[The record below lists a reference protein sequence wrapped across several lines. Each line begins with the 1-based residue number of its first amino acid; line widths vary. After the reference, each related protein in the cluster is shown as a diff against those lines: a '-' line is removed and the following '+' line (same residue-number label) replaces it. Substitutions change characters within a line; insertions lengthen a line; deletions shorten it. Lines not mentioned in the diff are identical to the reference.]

1 MSLFSADILSDRRT
15 SIRLYL
21 PVFVFLFVIVFLLN
35 GGLMGGLFAAQE
47 HSDADPAALTHLMVM
62 VALQLAVIIA
72 SAKLVG
78 EFFERVL
85 KQPAV
90 LGELGAGLIIGP
102 YALGGIAF
110 GNFMLFPESHAAL
123 PGIIPVDET
132 VYAISTIASLIL
144 LFLAGLET
152 DFKQF
157 FKFALQGSLVGIGGV
172 LGAFV
177 TGDLLY
183 AWWYGASVMDPV
195 ALFMGTI
202 SVATSVG
209 ITARILS
216 EKQKLDTPEGVTII
230 AGAVI
235 DDVLGILVLAI
246 VVAMATMGGG
256 GDHQSAAGGVE
267 WGEIGKIAASAVG
280 FWVVGTGAAIALAKP
295 IRSVLEKLK
304 GPGVVAGCALA
315 LALLLS
321 GLMEAIGHLAMII
334 GAYSMGL
341 GFAKEKTFAHEL
353 ERSLSGTANLLV
365 PVFFCTMGMLVDF
378 GAMRHALT
386 FGIVFSLVAIVSKVV
401 GCGAPT
407 LLVKFNMLGAMRVGI
422 GMLPRGE
429 VALIVAG
436 VGLAQGVINHE
447 MFGVSIMM
455 TLVTT
460 VVAPPLL
467 VKLFS
472 SASPGVLGEAGA
484 AQSYD
489 VAATAAA
496 AGQQRFMESMTLSR
510 LVATTL
516 HEGLLAQLRER
527 PDATVNK
534 IGTTHFITVGDDIT
548 FELRLIDRE
557 RLAVASSPEDQRE
570 VRLLVTD
577 GLAAIRRQFAAP
589 EVCADPMEFS
599 SSEGLLL

>member
-1 MSLFSADILSDRRT
+1 
-15 SIRLYL
+15 
-21 PVFVFLFVIVFLLN
+21 VVFLFTFVFFLK
-35 GGLMGGLFAAQE
+35 GGLVGVAHASAAQE
-47 HSDADPAALTHLMVM
+47 TGPEHLTHLMVM
-62 VALQLAVIIA
+62 LTLQLAVVIA
-72 SAKLVG
+72 AAKLVG

-90 LGELGAGLIIGP
+90 LGELAAGLIIGP
-102 YALGGIAF
+102 YALGGTSIGGF
-110 GNFMLFPESHAAL
+110 VLFPEAHAAL
-123 PGIIPVDET
+123 PGVIPVDET
-132 VYAISTIASLIL
+132 VYAVATLASLLL

-157 FKFALQGSLVGIGGV
+157 LRFAAQGSLVGIGGV
-172 LGAFV
+172 VGAFV

-183 AWWYGASVMDPV
+183 AWWNGVGFMHPV

-230 AGAVI
+230 AGAVV

-246 VVAMATMGGG
+246 VVSMSTA
-256 GDHQSAAGGVE
+256 GDAAAQSVE
-267 WGEIGKIAASAVG
+267 WGSIGGIAVTAFG
-280 FWVVGTGAAIALAKP
+280 FWVLGTGAAILLAKP
-295 IRSVLEKLK
+295 LRLVLERLK

-315 LALLLS
+315 LAFLLS
-321 GLMEAIGHLAMII
+321 GLMETVGHLTMII

-341 GFAKEKTFAHEL
+341 GFSKEREFAHQL
-353 ERSLSGTANLLV
+353 DRSLSGMASVLV

-378 GAMRHALT
+378 AAMQHALV
-386 FGIVFSLVAIVSKVV
+386 FGIIFSVVAIVSKVV

-407 LLVKFNMLGAMRVGI
+407 FLVRFNVLGAARVGI

-436 VGLAQGVINHE
+436 VGLAHGVIGHD

-460 VVAPPLL
+460 VAAPPLL
-467 VKLFS
+467 VMLMAVAK
-472 SASPGVLGEAGA
+472 PGVAGQA
-484 AQSYD
+484 AVGRLYD
-489 VAATAAA
+489 VEATAALP
-496 AGQQRFMESMTLSR
+496 GRQRFLGTKALSR
-510 LVATTL
+510 FVATTL
-516 HEGLLAQLRER
+516 HEGVLAHLRER

-534 IGTTHFITVGDDIT
+534 IGATHFVTVGDEVT
-548 FELRLIDRE
+548 FELRLIDHE
-557 RLAVASSPEDQRE
+557 RLVIASSPEDQKPVRE
-570 VRLLVTD
+570 LVGD
-577 GLAAIRRQFAAP
+577 ALAAIREQFATLA
-589 EVCADPMEFS
+589 VCVDPMDFKS
-599 SSEGLLL
+599 SRDM

>member
-1 MSLFSADILSDRRT
+1 MFLFSTDMLYRRST
-15 SIRLYL
+15 SIREYL
-21 PVFVFLFVIVFLLN
+21 PIVVFLFVFVFALK
-35 GGLMGGLFAAQE
+35 GGLVGGLSAAQE
-47 HSDADPAALTHLMVM
+47 HGDADPSHLTHLMVM
-62 VALQLAVIIA
+62 VALQLAVVIA
-72 SAKLVG
+72 VAKLCG

-90 LGELGAGLIIGP
+90 LGELAAGLIIGP
-102 YALGGIAF
+102 YALGGMAIF
-110 GNFMLFPESHAAL
+110 GFTLFPDTHAAL

-132 VYAISTIASLIL
+132 VYAISTLASLIL

-157 FKFALQGSLVGIGGV
+157 FRYAFQGSIVGIGGV

-183 AWWYGASVMDPV
+183 AWFYKTSFMDPV

-246 VVAMATMGGG
+246 VVAMATMGGASHG
-256 GDHQSAAGGVE
+256 PSSGGVE
-267 WGEIGKIAASAVG
+267 WGEIGKIAGSAVG
-280 FWVVGTGAAIALAKP
+280 FWLVGTGAAILLAKP
-295 IRSVLEKLK
+295 LRTALEKLK

-315 LALLLS
+315 LAFLLS

-341 GFAKEKTFAHEL
+341 GFAKEKHFAHEL
-353 ERSLSGTANLLV
+353 ERALSGTANILV

-378 GAMRHALT
+378 SAMQHAWK
-386 FGIVFSLVAIVSKVV
+386 FGLIFSLVAIVSKVV

-407 LLVKFNMLGAMRVGI
+407 LLVKFNMLGAIRVGI

-455 TLVTT
+455 TLITT
-460 VVAPPLL
+460 VAAPPLL

-472 SASPGVLGEAGA
+472 SATPGVLGEAA
-484 AQSYD
+484 VAQAYD
-489 VAATAAA
+489 VEATAVSV
-496 AGQQRFMESMTLSR
+496 GQQRFMESRTLSR
-510 LVATTL
+510 FVATTL
-516 HEGLLAQLRER
+516 HEGLLAQFRDR
-527 PDATVNK
+527 RDTSVNK
-534 IGTTHFITVGDDIT
+534 IGTTHFITVGEDIT
-548 FELRLIDRE
+548 FELKLVDHERLI
-557 RLAVASSPEDQRE
+557 VASSPEDQRE
-570 VRLLVTD
+570 VRNLVTQ
-577 GLAAIRRQFAAP
+577 GLHAIRMQFAAP
-589 EVCADPMEFS
+589 EVCVDPLEFAS
-599 SSEGLLL
+599 QDGAMLF